1 MQTKE
6 RFDRESGRRKL
17 QWRRQLFDTMARN
30 HRDLLLNDQQIPE
43 LYLPRSKYFCSYLCS
58 YLCSDWCSYL
68 CSDLFV
74 PMWADICFLYLSS
87 QLRSSFELRLY
98 SNTQER
104 FNGGSG
110 DDQQILEIYLLRSQY
125 LCSDLYSHLC
135 VPICVLIWVPNCV
148 LICVPTCVPIC
159 APICLFPFELTF
171 VGFMWTPSCV
181 LHLSPLLFSHL
192 YGVSKRLCVTETID
206 GSI

>member
-43 LYLPRSKYFCSYLCS
+43 LYLPWSKYFCSYLCS

-87 QLRSSFELRLY
+87 QSRFFPFELRLY
-98 SNTQER
+98 SKTQER
-104 FNGGSG
+104 LTGEVAMISRF
-110 DDQQILEIYLLRSQY
+110 LRFIYFGLNT
-125 LCSDLYSHLC
+125 C
-135 VPICVLIWVPNCV
+135 VRIYI
-148 LICVPTCVPIC
+148 LICVFRFV
-159 APICLFPFELTF
+159 FSFEFQIVFSF
-171 VGFMWTPSCV
+171 VFRRVSLSV
-181 LHLSPLLFSHL
+181 LRFVYSH
-192 YGVSKRLCVTETID
+192 S
-206 GSI
+206 S

>member
-43 LYLPRSKYFCSYLCS
+43 LYLPWSKYFCSYLCS

-74 PMWADICFLYLSS
+74 PI
-87 QLRSSFELRLY
+87 
-98 SNTQER
+98 
-104 FNGGSG
+104 
-110 DDQQILEIYLLRSQY
+110 
-125 LCSDLYSHLC
+125 
-135 VPICVLIWVPNCV
+135 
-148 LICVPTCVPIC
+148 
-159 APICLFPFELTF
+159 ELTF
-171 VGFMWTPSCV
+171 AFFIWAPSCV
-181 LHLSPLLFSHL
+181 LHLSSDCIPILRRDSTGEVAMISRFLRFIFFGLNTCVRIYILICVFRFVFSFEFRVVFSFVFRRVSLSVLRFVYSHL
-192 YGVSKRLCVTETID
+192 S
-206 GSI
+206 

>member
-6 RFDRESGRRKL
+6 RFDRESGRIKL
-17 QWRRQLFDTMARN
+17 QWRQQLFDTMAMN
-30 HRDLLLNDQQIPE
+30 HRDLLLNGQQIPE

-58 YLCSDWCSYL
+58 YLCYDWCSYL

-98 SNTQER
+98 FKTQER

-135 VPICVLIWVPNCV
+135 SDVCPYLCSDLFIPIWANICGLYVNSQLCSSFEPPIVCPFIWSFQAIVRHRND
-148 LICVPTCVPIC
+148 
-159 APICLFPFELTF
+159 
-171 VGFMWTPSCV
+171 WW
-181 LHLSPLLFSHL
+181 
-192 YGVSKRLCVTETID
+192 
-206 GSI
+206 